1 MANIPR
7 VIRQTQ
13 RFKLHGYAIV
23 KDGHRAMT
31 ILGPKGHQVIAL
43 FTSKPEAEQTLLSYG
58 ESYEV
63 KHFGLI
69 ELKN

>member
-1 MANIPR
+1 MANMPQ

-31 ILGPKGHQVIAL
+31 IPGPKGNQVIAL
-43 FTSKPEAEQTLLSYG
+43 FTKKPEADQVLLSYG
-58 ESYEV
+58 EGFEV

-69 ELKN
+69 ELKA